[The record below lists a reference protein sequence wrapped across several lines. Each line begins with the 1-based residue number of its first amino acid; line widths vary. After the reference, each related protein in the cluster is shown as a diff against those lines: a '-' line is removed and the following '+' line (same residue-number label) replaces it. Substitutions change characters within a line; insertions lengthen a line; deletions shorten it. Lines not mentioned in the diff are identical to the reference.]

1 MESASESGRGQFQLY
16 YLHFFEFRRYALRCF
31 GRCLRETAE
40 LELRWAHR
48 TGMSVFLKVVAGRV
62 LRIRGAIPG
71 LLQCIHERAS
81 LWVQPHRD

>member
-40 LELRWAHR
+40 LELPQTR
-48 TGMSVFLKVVAGRV
+48 MSVFLKVVAGRI
-62 LRIRGAIPG
+62 LRIRGAIPA

-81 LWVQPHRD
+81 LWLQSSRD